1 MQETRF
7 RRMHE
12 AVMSGNMPNGGSPRT
27 VISASWRRSLEA
39 GIHPEVRAAPLVYD
53 VGAIGD
59 ARSAHPLSRLLPL
72 LNHTLLQ
79 IADEAAHIMVI
90 TDADGHVLWR
100 DGHREVLRRGDT
112 IGLADGF
119 AWSEEAVGTNGI
131 GTALATGRPTPVYSA
146 EHLIRVLHH
155 WSCVGS
161 PIIDP
166 DSGEVLGCVDISGTT
181 KSLPPATVALVGAA
195 ARLAESHLALRMR
208 ESDERIRSRHQSR
221 LRASGLLV
229 TPSGRVIGGAR
240 ALPISGERLTLPV
253 ASDRMVLPD
262 GRSARV
268 ESLGDAY
275 LVMPFGVSD
284 PPRLRLT
291 LLGTDHP
298 HAEFD
303 GTRVPLSLRHAEIL
317 ALLASRPRGLT
328 AEQLSFLLYGDEGN
342 PVTIRAEIHRL
353 RAQLSG
359 AVAAKPYRLVGEVE
373 ADVLSVRQALSAG
386 DLATITRLYQGP
398 LLPRSESPAL
408 RRERDEL
415 DARVRSEF
423 LAKGS
428 IDDLWIFAQT
438 PTGHDDCEI
447 LEHIITNTSPNDHRH
462 AAARVRLNTET

>member
-1 MQETRF
+1 
-7 RRMHE
+7 
-12 AVMSGNMPNGGSPRT
+12 MSGNAPQGESPRT
-27 VISASWRRSLEA
+27 VISASWRRSLAA

-53 VGAIGD
+53 VGDIGD
-59 ARSAHPLSRLLPL
+59 ARSAHPLSELLPL

-79 IADEAAHIMVI
+79 IADEAAHIMVV
-90 TDADGHVLWR
+90 TDADGHILWR
-100 DGHREVLRRGDT
+100 DGHREVLRHGDT

-131 GTALATGRPTPVYSA
+131 GTALATGRPTSVYSA
-146 EHLIRVLHH
+146 EHLIKVLHH

-166 DSGEVLGCVDISGTT
+166 DSGEVLGCIDISGTT
-181 KSLPPATVALVGAA
+181 ETLPPATVALVGAA

-208 ESDERIRSRHQSR
+208 ESDERIRSRHQGR

-229 TPSGRVIGGAR
+229 TPSGRVIGGERIAV
-240 ALPISGERLTLPV
+240 PVTGGERITLPV
-253 ASDRMVLPD
+253 GGDRVVLPD

-275 LVMPFGVSD
+275 LIMPYGVWD
-284 PPRLRLT
+284 TPRLSLT
-291 LLGTDHP
+291 LLGTERP
-298 HAEFD
+298 HAELD
-303 GTRVPLSLRHAEIL
+303 GVRVPLSLRHAEIL
-317 ALLASRPRGLT
+317 ALLASHPRGLT
-328 AEQLSFLLYGDEGN
+328 ADQLSFLLYGDAGN

-353 RAQLSG
+353 RAVLSG

-373 ADVLSVRQALSAG
+373 ADVLTVREALSRG
-386 DLATITRLYQGP
+386 DLVTLTRLYQGP

-415 DARVRSEF
+415 DARVRSEL

-428 IDDLWIFAQT
+428 VDDLWIFAQT
-438 PTGHDDCEI
+438 PTGHDDFEI
-447 LEHIITNTSPNDHRH
+447 LEHIINRTSVNDHRH
-462 AAARVRLNTET
+462 AAALVRLSADA

>member
-1 MQETRF
+1 MTMQETRL

-12 AVMSGNMPNGGSPRT
+12 AVMSGNMPIGGSPRK

-53 VGAIGD
+53 VGDIGD
-59 ARSAHPLSRLLPL
+59 ARSAHPLNEVLPL

-90 TDADGHVLWR
+90 TDADGHILWR
-100 DGHREVLRRGDT
+100 DGHREVLRRADA
-112 IGLADGF
+112 IGLAAGF
-119 AWSEEAVGTNGI
+119 SWSEEAVGTNGI

-166 DSGEVLGCVDISGTT
+166 DTGAVLGCVDISGTT

-195 ARLAESHLALRMR
+195 AQLAESHLALRMR
-208 ESDERIRSRHQSR
+208 ESDERLRCRHRSR

-229 TPSGRVIGGAR
+229 TPSGRVISGLG
-240 ALPISGERLTLPV
+240 GERLTLPV
-253 ASDRMVLPD
+253 GSDRMVLPD

-275 LVMPFGVSD
+275 LIMPFGVSD
-284 PPRLRLT
+284 PPRLNLT
-291 LLGTDHP
+291 LLGAERP
-298 HAEFD
+298 HAELD
-303 GTRVPLSLRHAEIL
+303 GAHVPLSLRHAEIL
-317 ALLASRPRGLT
+317 ALLASHPRGLT
-328 AEQLSFLLYGDEGN
+328 ADQLSFLLYGDEGN

-386 DLATITRLYQGP
+386 DLATIARLYQGP
-398 LLPRSESPAL
+398 LLPRSESPAV

-428 IDDLWIFAQT
+428 IDDLWTFAQT

-447 LEHIITNTSPNDHRH
+447 LEHIITNTSPQDHRH
-462 AAARVRLNTET
+462 AAARVRLNAEM